1 MVIIEDWHDQL
12 LKVGLKSTK
21 QRNEIL
27 HYIYTNNKLHP
38 TAHQIY
44 QYILSKYDGASLGNI
59 YHNLNLLES
68 TNLIRKI
75 GNGDPNASSRYET
88 VQENSHLHIVCIS
101 CGKIQDIYN
110 YTYTNEMK
118 CAIHDETN
126 FELLDFRSNL
136 YGICSDCTNS

>member
-88 VQENSHLHIVCIS
+88 VQENSHLQIGRAHV
-101 CGKIQDIYN
+101 
-110 YTYTNEMK
+110 
-118 CAIHDETN
+118 
-126 FELLDFRSNL
+126 
-136 YGICSDCTNS
+136 